1 LFIHA
6 CMLMECE
13 YCPPAGAPSSWS
25 WCARLPPCTTPLG
38 CPGTEDNYTRL
49 ECAPESRS
57 VMDAGTRDVDR
68 IDIVDSMRGIY
79 TRVCGWR
86 LPQRRPKTARVT
98 RLTLRLK
105 HTVAHDYT
113 HHPDILPCL
122 LRGPTPSPTL
132 PLSVYSYLLY
142 GNLLSHHGAR
152 YRNHREVSSSV
163 TSLHPPFMQQSTH
176 FESNRAGVDGRSHP
190 AAAAALRTASS
201 TCC

>member
-1 LFIHA
+1 
-6 CMLMECE
+6 MRV
-13 YCPPAGAPSSWS
+13 YRPAPL
-25 WCARLPPCTTPLG
+25 RLDALEAKT
-38 CPGTEDNYTRL
+38 NYTRL
-49 ECAPESRS
+49 EWECAPESRS

-79 TRVCGWR
+79 DVSVDGAWR

>member
-1 LFIHA
+1 
-6 CMLMECE
+6 M
-13 YCPPAGAPSSWS
+13 
-25 WCARLPPCTTPLG
+25 CASTALHQSAWMPWKRRQLYASRVRSG
-38 CPGTEDNYTRL
+38 E
-49 ECAPESRS
+49 RS
-57 VMDAGTRDVDR
+57 VDAGWIGHR
-68 IDIVDSMRGIY
+68 IVDMRY
-79 TRVCGWR
+79 LLYRVACIWRWR
-86 LPQRRPKTARVT
+86 LPHQRRPKTARVT

-190 AAAAALRTASS
+190 PPAAALRTASS

>member
-1 LFIHA
+1 
-6 CMLMECE
+6 MLMECE

-38 CPGTEDNYTRL
+38 CPGSEDNYTRL
-49 ECAPESRS
+49 ECAPESGVWIGCWNRS
-57 VMDAGTRDVDR
+57 WIPRGCPISDR
-68 IDIVDSMRGIY
+68 Y
-79 TRVCGWR
+79 CGFYAAHLHVWMEVAAE
-86 LPQRRPKTARVT
+86 KTEDGSRYAS
-98 RLTLRLK
+98 LTLRLK

-163 TSLHPPFMQQSTH
+163 TSHHPPFMQQCTH
-176 FESNRAGVDGRSHP
+176 FNRAGVDGRSHP
-190 AAAAALRTASS
+190 AAAALRTASS